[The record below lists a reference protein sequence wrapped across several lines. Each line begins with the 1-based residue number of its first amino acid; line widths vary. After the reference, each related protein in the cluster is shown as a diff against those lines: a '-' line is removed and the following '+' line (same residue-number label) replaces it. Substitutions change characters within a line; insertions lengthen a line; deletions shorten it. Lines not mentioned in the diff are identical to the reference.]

1 VVSALGPLV
10 LEASLFE
17 EASGAVVEERGR
29 DLLLFLHVS
38 RVTLHDATTGLGDE
52 VQCTS

>member
-1 VVSALGPLV
+1 VVLALGPLV

-17 EASGAVVEERGR
+17 EATGAVVEERGR
-29 DLLLFLHVS
+29 DLLSRGIS

>member
-1 VVSALGPLV
+1 VVLALGPLV

-17 EASGAVVEERGR
+17 EATGAVVEERGR
-29 DLLLFLHVS
+29 DLLS
-38 RVTLHDATTGLGDE
+38 RGIPRITLHDATTGLGDE